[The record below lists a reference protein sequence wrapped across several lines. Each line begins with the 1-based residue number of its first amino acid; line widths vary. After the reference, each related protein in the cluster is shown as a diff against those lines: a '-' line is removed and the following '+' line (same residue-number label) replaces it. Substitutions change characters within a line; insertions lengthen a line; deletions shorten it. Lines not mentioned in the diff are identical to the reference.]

1 MALFNIRL
9 PRFKASTEAI
19 APAPTESIEAMRRR
33 ARHRLIGATVL
44 VLGVVL
50 VFPLV
55 FDTQPRPIPVD
66 VPIAIPDRAKAKPLI
81 LPASA
86 PELAV
91 SAAAA
96 PVEPVPVEVQLPA
109 SSAQPALK
117 PVRPP
122 VAALATPLVA
132 PPPVIVKPEVK
143 PRPEPKV
150 ETKARPAD
158 TKPDPDPRAA
168 ADAGQRARDLL
179 NGRKDSTSAATDAG
193 RFVVQ
198 AGSYTDA
205 AKAHEAR
212 IKIEKAGLVTYT
224 QVIESKN
231 GDKRIRVRIGP
242 FASKAEA
249 DKAASRLRSLDLSA
263 AILSL

>member
-91 SAAAA
+91 SAAA

-117 PVRPP
+117 PVRPL
-122 VAALATPLVA
+122 VAALATPLAA

>member
-19 APAPTESIEAMRRR
+19 TPAPTESIEAMRRR
-33 ARHRLIGATVL
+33 ARHRLMGATVL

-66 VPIAIPDRAKAKPLI
+66 VPIAIPDRAKAKPLM

-86 PELAV
+86 PEPAASV
-91 SAAAA
+91 AAAA
-96 PVEPVPVEVQLPA
+96 PVEPIPVEVQLPA
-109 SSAQPALK
+109 SSAKPAPQ

-122 VAALATPLVA
+122 VV
-132 PPPVIVKPEVK
+132 VKPEVK
-143 PRPEPKV
+143 PKPEPKAEAKPEPKV
-150 ETKARPAD
+150 EAKARPAD
-158 TKPDPDPRAA
+158 TKPEPDPRAA
-168 ADAGQRARDLL
+168 ADAGQRAQDLL
-179 NGRKDSTSAATDAG
+179 NGRKDSTPAATDSG

-212 IKIEKAGLVTYT
+212 LKIEKAGLATYT
-224 QVIESKN
+224 QVVESKN

-242 FASKAEA
+242 FASKIEA
-249 DKAASRLRSLDLSA
+249 DKAASRLRSLDLSV